1 MRIHPGLFMALV
13 WSLCAITYYV
23 LPFKLIGNSLS
34 TFGFFI
40 FFLFILSFVF
50 GSILIPKSNI
60 VAIHTQLRNIDFRN
74 ADTVLKLAC
83 VVAILACCAD
93 LVSASSLDL
102 AEAYKQRSE
111 RAGALLRGQASN
123 SSLAFQFA
131 FITYPAGFIFIARRI
146 IFDHKIRL
154 FSLAFFGFGPV
165 VLAMLAMGGR
175 APLLYAILIS
185 IFSFLARSSLNKD
198 VRTSRVLP
206 KASKSVIF
214 TIMAVI
220 PIAAF
225 IYFAKVFLVRAE
237 VVGGAAQMFQ
247 VAEQVWGIGFK
258 GETADLLFQL
268 LGKEVSYL
276 IFVFTWY
283 LVQGLIMS
291 NLLFTYYE
299 GDMQLGIYGIDLV
312 SALMR
317 RLDGE
322 LVAAHFQALM
332 DLGTYGFL
340 PSAFGSLFVDFLYGG
355 FFVALIWGLLV
366 GLVYQ
371 KIRKNY
377 DARWYIFIPFITL
390 GIIFS
395 LINTPLG
402 FTNGFVT
409 HFYLVITFLLSTDV
423 TRNVANSLH
432 NDELKSSKEV

>member
-1 MRIHPGLFMALV
+1 MALI

-34 TFGFFI
+34 TYGFFI
-40 FFLFILSFVF
+40 LFLFILIFVF
-50 GSILIPKSNI
+50 GSILIPKSSY
-60 VAIHTQLRNIDFRN
+60 VVVHTQLRNIEFRN
-74 ADTVLKLAC
+74 ADIVLKLAC
-83 VVAILACCAD
+83 LVAIFALCAD
-93 LVSASSLDL
+93 LVSGSSFDL

-111 RAGALLRGQASN
+111 RAGALLKGQAST
-123 SSLAFQFA
+123 SSFAFQLAFV
-131 FITYPAGFIFIARRI
+131 TYPAGFIFIARRV

-154 FSLAFFGFGPV
+154 FSLAIFGFGPV
-165 VLAMLAMGGR
+165 VLATMAMGGR
-175 APLLYAILIS
+175 APLLYAVLIS
-185 IFSFLARSSLNKD
+185 IFSFLARSSLNKN
-198 VRTSRVLP
+198 VRTRSVLP

-214 TIMAVI
+214 TVMAVI

-225 IYFAKVFLVRAE
+225 VYFAKVFLVRAE
-237 VVGGAAQMFQ
+237 VVGGAAVMFQ

-258 GETADLLFQL
+258 GETADFLFLL
-268 LGKEVSYL
+268 LGKEISYL

-312 SALMR
+312 SAIMR

-355 FFVALIWGLLV
+355 FFIALIWGLLV

-371 KIRKNY
+371 KVRKNH
-377 DARWYIFIPFITL
+377 DARWYVFIPFITI

-395 LINTPLG
+395 LINTPWG

-409 HFYLVITFLLSTDV
+409 HFYLLITFVLSTDI
-423 TRNVANSLH
+423 TRKVDNCRHS
-432 NDELKSSKEV
+432 DDSKSST